1 MDLERLWHRGVD
13 FLGVRYPIICGAMT
27 WISDSQ
33 LVADV
38 SREGAFASL
47 AAGNLPRDTL
57 RDEIEKTRSATD
69 KPFAVNLITVAP
81 RYREHLRLVTE
92 LKVPVVIFAGSFPRA
107 AEIVMVKKAGCKAI
121 CFASSE
127 SIAQRMIRFGADALI
142 LEGNEA
148 GGHIGH
154 VSLIILL
161 QQILFQVDQVP
172 IFAAG
177 GIASGRLIAHLLLMG
192 AAGVQLGTRFV
203 MSREC
208 RVHPAFKDAFVRARA
223 RDAVASPAVGSDLHV
238 VPVRAIRNRGTEE
251 FADLQ
256 VNLLMRRRRGE
267 ISQSEAQH
275 LVEEYWM
282 GALRRAVQEGDVG
295 HGSLM
300 AGQSVGLADGI
311 QPLRDIIEELVTDA
325 RRELERIHRRLCSLD
340 GQDDEGA
347 R

>member
-1 MDLERLWHRGVD
+1 MDIDRLWRRGKE

-47 AAGNLPRDTL
+47 AAGNLPPEEL
-57 RDEIEKTRSATD
+57 QGEIEKTRSATD
-69 KPFAVNLITVAP
+69 KPFAVNLITIAP
-81 RYREHLRLVTE
+81 RYREHLRLVAE

-107 AEIVMVKKAGCKAI
+107 SEIATAKKAGCKAV

-161 QQILFQVDQVP
+161 QQILFHVDQVP
-172 IFAAG
+172 IFVAG

-208 RVHPAFKDAFVRARA
+208 RVHPAFKDAFLRARA
-223 RDAVASPAVGSDLHV
+223 RDAVASPAVSSELHV

-256 VNLLMRRRRGE
+256 VDLLMRRRGGE
-267 ISQSEAQH
+267 ISQPEAQH

-282 GALRRAVQEGDVG
+282 GALRRAVQEGDVE

-300 AGQSVGLADGI
+300 AGQSVGLAHEV
-311 QPLRDIIEELVTDA
+311 QSLRDIIGELVAEA
-325 RRELERIHRRLCSLD
+325 RGELQRVHKRLCSI
-340 GQDDEGA
+340 GGS
-347 R
+347 

>member
-1 MDLERLWHRGVD
+1 MELDRLWHKGRE

-27 WISDSQ
+27 WISDSR

-38 SREGAFASL
+38 SAEGAFASL
-47 AAGNLPRDTL
+47 AAGNLEPEAL
-57 RDEIEKTRSATD
+57 RREIEQTRSATD
-69 KPFAVNLITVAP
+69 RPFAVNLITIAP
-81 RYREHLRLVTE
+81 RYREHLRLVAE
-92 LKVPVVIFAGSFPRA
+92 MEIPVVIFAGSFPRA
-107 AEIVMVKKAGCKAI
+107 AEIAMVKKAGGKAV

-127 SIAQRMIRFGADALI
+127 SIARRMIRFGADALI
-142 LEGNEA
+142 LEGSEA

-154 VSLIILL
+154 VSLIILI
-161 QQILFQVDQVP
+161 QQILFHVDQVP
-172 IFAAG
+172 IFVAG

-203 MSREC
+203 LSREC
-208 RVHPAFKDAFVRARA
+208 RVHPAFKEAFVRARA
-223 RDAVASPAVGSDLHV
+223 RDAVASPAVSSDLHV

-256 VNLLMRRRRGE
+256 VDLLMRRRRGE

-275 LVEEYWM
+275 RVEEYWM
-282 GALRRAVQEGDVG
+282 GALRRAVQDGDVE

-300 AGQSVGLADGI
+300 AGQSVGLAHGI
-311 QPLRDIIEELVTDA
+311 QPLGEIVSELISDAGEELD
-325 RRELERIHRRLCSLD
+325 RIHRKLCSLD
-340 GQDDEGA
+340 DTKTGG